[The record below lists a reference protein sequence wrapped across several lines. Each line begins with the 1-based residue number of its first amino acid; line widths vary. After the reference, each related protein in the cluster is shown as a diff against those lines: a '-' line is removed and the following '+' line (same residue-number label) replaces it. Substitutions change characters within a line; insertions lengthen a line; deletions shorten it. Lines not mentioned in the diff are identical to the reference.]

1 MSRTPPRADT
11 ARPALTGTA
20 LRAYPADVRFL
31 LALPVVAFV
40 VVLVVGA
47 VRGRVQMR
55 SCCSLPADQDRRLQT
70 EPAGTETS
78 RPVDAPA

>member
-1 MSRTPPRADT
+1 
-11 ARPALTGTA
+11 
-20 LRAYPADVRFL
+20 VRFL

-55 SCCSLPADQDRRLQT
+55 SCCSVPADQDRRLQT
-70 EPAGTETS
+70 EPADPATA
-78 RPVDAPA
+78 RPADARA